1 MLIEPVEME
10 AIGTDGVALAE
21 AHDRALA
28 ELLLDLADG
37 DVDGFVAFLL
47 VVERRHAGS
56 FRRPP
61 CARGASAGQAV
72 MNRL

>member
-10 AIGTDGVALAE
+10 AMGPIGVALAE

-28 ELLLDLADG
+28 ELLLNLADG

-47 VVERRHAGS
+47 VVERHAVS
-56 FRRPP
+56 FYWPSNV
-61 CARGASAGQAV
+61 AEV
-72 MNRL
+72 